1 MRPKRDSVRLCAR
14 SRLKLT
20 LLRLLRVQCGR
31 GTGGARAAG
40 YDYYGYDLVQNG
52 VDALN
57 AEECGF
63 HCLTYA
69 CVRARALRASVC
81 VRISCAV
88 SQWSSTAG
96 CAECALLSGSLGG
109 AFAQPCA
116 LRRSLLVRFTGGG
129 GCGYFTFKHDGT
141 MLRCYLKPLFNL
153 DGGYSEIG
161 RCAPDQIGRYGRC
174 VQPRVHPRDR
184 ASGAHVGR
192 HPQFPESVPQ
202 VVLAQASR

>member
-1 MRPKRDSVRLCAR
+1 MCTQQTNAC
-14 SRLKLT
+14 LT
-20 LLRLLRVQCGR
+20 AATPSTV
-31 GTGGARAAG
+31 ARAGLGLQGTTTTATIWSRTG
-40 YDYYGYDLVQNG
+40 LTPSTPK
-52 VDALN
+52 N
-57 AEECGF
+57 ADSIASRMP
-63 HCLTYA
+63 A
-69 CVRARALRASVC
+69 CARALRASIC

-88 SQWSSTAG
+88 SRWSSTAG

-109 AFAQPCA
+109 AFAQPP

-184 ASGAHVGR
+184 AFGAHVGR

>member
-1 MRPKRDSVRLCAR
+1 MARRQPLPAGTRRTRWALRTAKVRGAQRIRCARTKQDSVRPKQDSVRLCAR

-69 CVRARALRASVC
+69 CVRARALRASIC

-96 CAECALLSGSLGG
+96 CTE
-109 AFAQPCA
+109 
-116 LRRSLLVRFTGGG
+116 
-129 GCGYFTFKHDGT
+129 
-141 MLRCYLKPLFNL
+141 
-153 DGGYSEIG
+153 
-161 RCAPDQIGRYGRC
+161 
-174 VQPRVHPRDR
+174 
-184 ASGAHVGR
+184 
-192 HPQFPESVPQ
+192 
-202 VVLAQASR
+202 